1 MTSQEIKEIRFLKNI
16 GLLMTYQCQ
25 VQCPHC
31 IIQAGPHR
39 TEEMSLED
47 AYYWIKQ
54 IAAYRHGFI
63 KVLSL
68 TGGEPFFNIQ
78 RLKLMSEFAK
88 EQGLYVSAVTNGYWA
103 STVKKAIRILDS
115 LPSLMMLQIST
126 DKYHQQ
132 SIPFERV
139 RNAMLACDACDLPY
153 TISICTEN
161 EEDPD
166 YQKTLRE
173 VSEFV
178 DPQVIFTAI
187 TFKAGR
193 ALQMDTAQNYK
204 TSSTPPISSCG
215 AGGAPIVF
223 PNGQIVACIGPIIDL
238 KIPHPLMLGN
248 LRQKSIEQILD
259 QAESNVVLHAI
270 RIWGPKFLIHLVREA
285 GLERELPKYY
295 IKGSVCH
302 ACYEL
307 MANPKIVD
315 FLMSLQNDSDLA
327 QKIAYARIFYLN
339 EPEMALDLGLQ
350 LERH

>member
-16 GLLMTYQCQ
+16 GLLMTYKCQ

-39 TEEMSLED
+39 TEEMSLEN
-47 AYYWIKQ
+47 AYDWIRQ
-54 IAAYRHGFI
+54 IATYRHGFI

-78 RLKLMSEFAK
+78 RLKLMSDFAK

-103 STVKKAIRILDS
+103 STQEKAIRILKS

-139 RNAMLACDACDLPY
+139 RNAMLACDACGLPY

-161 EEDPD
+161 ENDPD
-166 YQKTLRE
+166 YLKTIKT

-193 ALQMDTAQNYK
+193 ALQMDTAHNYE
-204 TSSTPPISSCG
+204 TTPTPPFSSCG

-223 PNGQIVACIGPIIDL
+223 PNGQIMACIGPIIDL
-238 KIPHPLMLGN
+238 KTPHPLVLGN
-248 LRQKSIEQILD
+248 LNENSLDDILD

-270 RIWGPKFLIHLVREA
+270 RIWGPKFLINLVREA
-285 GLERELPKYY
+285 GLESELPEIF

-307 MANPKIVD
+307 MANPRIVD
-315 FLMSLQNDSDLA
+315 FLMDLQNDRELIR
-327 QKIAYARIFYLN
+327 KVAYARIYYLN
-339 EPEMALDLGLQ
+339 EPEMALGLGLQ
-350 LERH
+350 LERG

>member
-1 MTSQEIKEIRFLKNI
+1 MPSQDIQEIRFLKNI

-39 TEEMSLED
+39 TEQMSLED
-47 AYYWIKQ
+47 AYDWIKQ
-54 IAAYRHGFI
+54 IAAYRNGFI

-68 TGGEPFFNIQ
+68 TGGEPFINIQ
-78 RLKLMSEFAK
+78 RLKLISDFAK
-88 EQGLYVSAVTNGYWA
+88 ERGLYVSAVTNGYWA
-103 STVKKAIRILDS
+103 STVEKAINILKS

-126 DKYHQQ
+126 DKYHQE
-132 SIPFERV
+132 SIPFDRV
-139 RNAMLACDACDLPY
+139 RNAMLACDACDLPF

-161 EEDPD
+161 ENDPD
-166 YQKTLRE
+166 YQKTLTE

-178 DPQVIFTAI
+178 DPRVIFSAI

-193 ALQMDTAQNYK
+193 ALQLDTDHNYE
-204 TSSTPPISSCG
+204 TSITPPISSCG

-238 KIPHPLMLGN
+238 KTPHPLRLGN
-248 LRQKSIEQILD
+248 LMQNSIEEILD

-270 RIWGPKFLIHLVREA
+270 RIWGPKFLINLVREA
-285 GLERELPKYY
+285 GLESELPEKY
-295 IKGSVCH
+295 ISGSVCH

-315 FLMSLQNDSDLA
+315 FLMNLQNDSDLTH
-327 QKIAYARIFYLN
+327 KVAYARIFYLN

-350 LERH
+350 LERG

>member
-1 MTSQEIKEIRFLKNI
+1 MTSQEIKEVRFLKNI
-16 GLLMTYQCQ
+16 GFLMTYKCQ

-39 TEEMSLED
+39 TEEISLED
-47 AYYWIKQ
+47 AYDWIRQ
-54 IAAYRHGFI
+54 ISAYRFGFI

-78 RLKLMSEFAK
+78 RLKLISDYAK
-88 EQGLYVSAVTNGYWA
+88 EQDLYVSAVTNGYWA
-103 STVKKAIRILDS
+103 STLEKAIQILDS

-139 RNAMLACDACDLPY
+139 KNAMLACNQCNIPY

-161 EEDPD
+161 ENDPE
-166 YQKTLRE
+166 YQETLNN
-173 VSEFV
+173 VSDFV

-193 ALQMDTAQNYK
+193 ALQLDTTQNYD
-204 TSSTPPISSCG
+204 TSRTPPVSSCG

-223 PNGQIVACIGPIIDL
+223 PNGKIMACIGPIIDL
-238 KIPHPLMLGN
+238 KTPHPLILGN
-248 LRQKSIEQILD
+248 LKQNSLEEILD
-259 QAESNVVLHAI
+259 QAELNVVLHAI
-270 RIWGPKFLIHLVREA
+270 RIWGPKFLIKLVREA
-285 GLERELPKYY
+285 GLESELPKTY
-295 IKGSVCH
+295 IKDSVCH

-315 FLMSLQNDSDLA
+315 FLMDLQNDSELN
-327 QKIAYARIFYLN
+327 QKVAYARIYYLN
-339 EPEMALDLGLQ
+339 EPEMALGLGLQ
-350 LERH
+350 LERG

>member
-1 MTSQEIKEIRFLKNI
+1 MTSQEIKEVRFLKNI
-16 GLLMTYQCQ
+16 GLLMTYKCQ

-39 TEEMSLED
+39 TEEISLED
-47 AYYWIKQ
+47 AYDWIRQ
-54 IAAYRHGFI
+54 ISAYRFGFI

-78 RLKLMSEFAK
+78 RLKLISDYAK
-88 EQGLYVSAVTNGYWA
+88 EQDLYVSAVTNGYWA
-103 STVKKAIRILDS
+103 STLEKAIQILDS

-139 RNAMLACDACDLPY
+139 KNAMLACNQCNIPY

-161 EEDPD
+161 ENDPE
-166 YQKTLRE
+166 YQETLNN
-173 VSEFV
+173 VSDFV

-193 ALQMDTAQNYK
+193 ALQLDTTQNYD
-204 TSSTPPISSCG
+204 TSRTPPVSSCG

-223 PNGQIVACIGPIIDL
+223 PNGKIMACIGPIIDL
-238 KIPHPLMLGN
+238 KTPHPLILGN
-248 LRQKSIEQILD
+248 LKQNSLEEILD
-259 QAESNVVLHAI
+259 QAELNVVLHAI
-270 RIWGPKFLIHLVREA
+270 RIWGPKFLIKLVREA
-285 GLERELPKYY
+285 GLESELPKTY
-295 IKGSVCH
+295 IKDSVCH

-307 MANPKIVD
+307 MANPQIVD
-315 FLMSLQNDSDLA
+315 FLMDLQNDSELVR
-327 QKIAYARIFYLN
+327 KVAYARIYYLN
-339 EPEMALDLGLQ
+339 EPEMALGLGLQ
-350 LERH
+350 LERG

>member
-1 MTSQEIKEIRFLKNI
+1 MTSQEIKEVRFLKNI
-16 GLLMTYQCQ
+16 GLLMTYKCQ

-47 AYYWIKQ
+47 AYDWIKQ
-54 IAAYRHGFI
+54 ISAYRFGFI

-78 RLKLMSEFAK
+78 RLKLISDYAK
-88 EQGLYVSAVTNGYWA
+88 EQDLYVSAVTNGYWA
-103 STVKKAIRILDS
+103 STLEKAIQILDS

-139 RNAMLACDACDLPY
+139 KNAMLACNQCNIPY

-161 EEDPD
+161 ENDPE
-166 YQKTLRE
+166 YQETLNN
-173 VSEFV
+173 VSDFV

-193 ALQMDTAQNYK
+193 ALQLDTTQNYD
-204 TSSTPPISSCG
+204 TSRTPPVSSCG

-223 PNGQIVACIGPIIDL
+223 PNGQIMACIGPIIDL
-238 KIPHPLMLGN
+238 KTPHPLILGN
-248 LRQKSIEQILD
+248 LKQNSLEEILD
-259 QAESNVVLHAI
+259 QAELNVVLHAI
-270 RIWGPKFLIHLVREA
+270 RIWGPKFLINLARQA
-285 GLERELPKYY
+285 GLESELPKTY
-295 IKGSVCH
+295 IKDSVCH

-307 MANPKIVD
+307 MANPQIVD
-315 FLMSLQNDSDLA
+315 FLMDLQNDSELN
-327 QKIAYARIFYLN
+327 QKVAYARIYYLN
-339 EPEMALDLGLQ
+339 EPEMALGLGLQ
-350 LERH
+350 LERG